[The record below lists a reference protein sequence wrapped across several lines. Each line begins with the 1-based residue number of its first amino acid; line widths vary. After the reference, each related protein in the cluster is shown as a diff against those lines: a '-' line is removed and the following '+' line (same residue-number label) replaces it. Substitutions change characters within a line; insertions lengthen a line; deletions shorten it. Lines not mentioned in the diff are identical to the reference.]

1 MTFSKKQET
10 TRSHTQLR
18 KTTCGNCPAG
28 CGLKVYVINGRVV
41 DIFGDEEHPINKGS
55 ICPKGMLTYFHLNNP
70 KRITTPGIRED
81 LSQPFRTVSWDEAI
95 AFTAKQLQKIEKDH
109 GKESIFIHGNETD
122 PFDHLAAGTWFA
134 KKWGT
139 PNIPSRFFAQPFSE
153 RGNIQEM
160 FGLPA
165 SHLLMNTPRDWCN
178 SRCILIYS
186 SDIAASDP
194 ITFGPILDARD
205 RGATVLVIDTKRTV
219 TSSKATFSVRVKPGT
234 QATFLKGVI
243 RHLISE
249 GLIDNDF
256 LLESTEGFGHLKGAV
271 EPFIPELVAK
281 HCWVD
286 QKSIETMAGFLG
298 KTKPIQVL
306 AGDWNNRRGLS
317 DDDLYFCAALAC
329 VSGSIGIPGG
339 GLNLIGASPFF
350 TTSKTTELTAG
361 EERENRADRSKATNI
376 EEVLLNSDNPPG
388 AILWYGNPA
397 ARLTGGRRTKA
408 VLDSTPLVVHLS
420 VYPNETYHHAHVSL
434 PMSFW
439 LEYTGLYSSN
449 NGRAIQCHTKVVQPP
464 HECRSPLEFWTDL
477 AFAINAVSDTEWKLP
492 GGTIDPP
499 AAIDYFLQSN
509 PLTKMLSFM
518 TLDPETTLPGGVLWP
533 CTDSSH
539 LVLENSRFIKGT
551 VRGLNI
557 LFQRGKNYPLSH
569 ERFPTPSGKIDFQ
582 SLSISNQSE
591 SEQSDE
597 IENTYPL
604 YLITGVQVDYVESF
618 GHFVTDRQV
627 STPARVL
634 KIHPILAGIIGIK
647 AGETL
652 TLKNEVGILSAPA
665 WLSEEVDPRVV
676 WCSAGVDP
684 FQPHFNCSNPKSLFC
699 LPEAGTKSKPY
710 SRVTVY
716 KNRSDAQTTQKK
728 LIHFLSRFNTGY
740 K

>member
-1 MTFSKKQET
+1 
-10 TRSHTQLR
+10 
-18 KTTCGNCPAG
+18 
-28 CGLKVYVINGRVV
+28 VV

-55 ICPKGMLTYFHLNNP
+55 ICPKGMLTYFHLNNSE
-70 KRITTPGIRED
+70 RVTTPSIRED

-95 AFTAKQLQKIEKDH
+95 AFTAERLQKIEKDH
-109 GKESIFIHGNETD
+109 GKESIFVHGNETD

-134 KKWGT
+134 KKWGI
-139 PNIPSRFFAQPFSE
+139 PNVPSRFFSQPFSE

-219 TSSKATFSVRVKPGT
+219 TSSKSTFSVRVKPGT
-234 QATFLKGVI
+234 QAIFLKGLI
-243 RHLISE
+243 RYLISK

-256 LLESTEGFGHLKGAV
+256 LSESTEGFGHLEGAV
-271 EPFIPELVAK
+271 EPFTPELVARQ
-281 HCWVD
+281 CWVD
-286 QKSIETMAGFLG
+286 QDSIGKMAGLLG

-306 AGDWNNRRGLS
+306 AGDWNSKRFLS
-317 DDDLYFCAALAC
+317 DEDLYFCAALTC

-350 TTSKTTELTAG
+350 TASKTPEIIVG
-361 EERENRADRSKATNI
+361 EEYDNRPDRFKEASI
-376 EEVLLNSDNPPG
+376 EEVLLNPSNPPG
-388 AILWYGNPA
+388 AIFWYGNPA
-397 ARLTGGRRTKA
+397 ARLTGGTRIKA

-420 VYPNETYHHAHVSL
+420 VYRNETYHHAHVSL

-449 NGRAIQCHTKVVQPP
+449 NGRAIQCHSKVVQPP

-477 AFAINAVSDTEWKLP
+477 AYAMNAVSATAWKLP
-492 GGTIDPP
+492 GGTIDFS
-499 AAIDYFLQSN
+499 AAIDFFLQSN

-518 TLDPETTLPGGVLWP
+518 AIDPETSPPGGVLWP
-533 CTDSSH
+533 CTDPSN
-539 LVLENSRFIKGT
+539 LVFEDSRFIKGT

-557 LFQRGKNYPLSH
+557 LFQRGHNYPLSDK
-569 ERFPTPSGKIDFQ
+569 RFPTPSGKISFQ
-582 SLSISNQSE
+582 SLSSSNISE
-591 SEQSDE
+591 SEQADE
-597 IENTYPL
+597 IENDYPL

-618 GHFVTDRQV
+618 GHFVTDRHL
-627 STPARVL
+627 STPPRVL
-634 KIHPILAGIIGIK
+634 KINPILAEVIGIK
-647 AGETL
+647 TGETL
-652 TLKNEVGILSAPA
+652 TVKNGIASLSAPA

-676 WCSAGVDP
+676 WCSVGADP

-699 LPEAGTKSKPY
+699 LSEAGNKSKPY
-710 SRVTVY
+710 TRVTVF
-716 KNRSDAQTTQKK
+716 KDGSGAQATQKK
-728 LIHFLSRFNTGY
+728 LIHFLSRFHTEDMQM
-740 K
+740 